1 VFLPKRAVL
10 KVTTTVRSAV
20 FWPWH
25 RPQIVLLLV
34 YCPVDNTLLEV
45 SSEIRY
51 LNLSN
56 RYCRYGNHA
65 AGSKPVYKLCII
77 SIENW
82 RRSLST
88 KIISKCCELV
98 KSCYINGSGPV
109 FWDTVY
115 SDFLSCTVWKRV
127 RLKCLDLTTL
137 ELRRLHLDL
146 IFCYKI
152 VFGMVAINFS
162 DIFEFSHVSKTR
174 GHAYKLFKSHSNNST
189 RYRFFAERVVSVWN
203 SLPASVNFS
212 TLGSFKRSITDVDF
226 INFLKYA

>member
-1 VFLPKRAVL
+1 MHQKDIDCIEKVQRQFTKMLPGL
-10 KVTTTVRSAV
+10 KSMSYT
-20 FWPWH
+20 
-25 RPQIVLLLV
+25 
-34 YCPVDNTLLEV
+34 D
-45 SSEIRY
+45 
-51 LNLSN
+51 
-56 RYCRYGNHA
+56 
-65 AGSKPVYKLCII
+65 
-77 SIENW
+77 
-82 RRSLST
+82 
-88 KIISKCCELV
+88 
-98 KSCYINGSGPV
+98 
-109 FWDTVY
+109 
-115 SDFLSCTVWKRV
+115 

-137 ELRRLHLDL
+137 ELRRLHIDL

-203 SLPASVNFS
+203 SLPASANFS